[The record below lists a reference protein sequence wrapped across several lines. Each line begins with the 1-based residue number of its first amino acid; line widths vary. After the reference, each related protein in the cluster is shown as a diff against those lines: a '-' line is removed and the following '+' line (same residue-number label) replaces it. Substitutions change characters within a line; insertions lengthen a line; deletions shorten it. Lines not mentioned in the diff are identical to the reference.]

1 MSDVST
7 RANFDFL
14 RYANVWEDADILL
27 AALDIK
33 PTGHYLSIASGGDNA
48 LAMLSQHPASVT
60 AIDLN
65 PVQLYC
71 TELKAMA
78 IGQLDYQT
86 CLAFL
91 GVSPM
96 DAAQRLAILAKLP
109 LSSACLQ
116 HWQTQH
122 EQVAGGVIHAGK
134 FERYFKL
141 FRQRALPW
149 VHSKQRVQQLLAC
162 ETLAQQQAFY
172 QSTWNN
178 KRWRLLFRI
187 FFSQLVMGKLGR
199 DPAFFEHVDEPVAQ
213 SLFKRAEHAL
223 TSLPVQQNPYLQL
236 LLTGGYQSALPHY
249 LRPQNFAAIKKNI
262 DRLSLRLSSIEAL
275 PSTQKFDGAN
285 LSNIFEYVD
294 PAAYSDLLTSI
305 HSHCQPG
312 ARLAYW
318 NMLVPRQRPELL
330 AKLFAPMPELAQALY
345 QQDKAIFYRNFIV
358 ERALPCN

>member
-1 MSDVST
+1 MADVSA

-27 AALDIK
+27 AALDIQ
-33 PTGHYLSIASGGDNA
+33 PGGHYLSIASGGDNA

-71 TELKAMA
+71 TELKAQA

-91 GVSPM
+91 GVTAM
-96 DAAQRLAILAKLP
+96 QGAQRLSILAALP
-109 LSSACLQ
+109 LSPTCQQ
-116 HWQTQH
+116 HWQQH
-122 EQVAGGVIHAGK
+122 SEQVTEGIIHAGK

-149 VHSKQRVQQLLAC
+149 VHSKQTIQTLLNC
-162 ETLAQQQAFY
+162 ETLAEQQRFY
-172 QSTWNN
+172 HSTWNN
-178 KRWRLLFRI
+178 KRWRLMFRL
-187 FFSQLVMGKLGR
+187 FFSQWVMGKLGR
-199 DPAFFEHVDEPVAQ
+199 DPAFFEHVKEPVAQ

-223 TSLPVQQNPYLQL
+223 TVLAIKQNPYLQL
-236 LLTGGYQSALPHY
+236 LLTGSYHTALPYY
-249 LRPQNFAAIKKNI
+249 LRPQNFAAIKQNI
-262 DRLSLRLSSIEAL
+262 NRLSLKLSSIEAL
-275 PSTQKFDGAN
+275 PSEQKFAGAN

-294 PAAYSDLLTSI
+294 PVAYSDLLTSL
-305 HSHCQPG
+305 HGHCQPD

-318 NMLVPRQRPELL
+318 NMLVARQRPETL
-330 AKLFAPMPELAQALY
+330 ANLFAPMPELAQSLY